1 MKKKE
6 PRASEPPMEKQMS
19 NAPRVSSTVILVVD
33 DDPMQRDILKTIL
46 SDEGYETHVASSA
59 EEALEA
65 AQTLKP
71 DVVLTDLRMHKMN
84 GIELMEKLRSQ
95 ADAPVVIIMSASGL
109 PRIIEKSVG
118 KGAFSFMQKP
128 LEKHQV
134 LFTIKR
140 ALEIT
145 ARIKN
150 QYL

>member
-6 PRASEPPMEKQMS
+6 PRASEPPMEKQKG

-46 SDEGYETHVASSA
+46 TDEGYETHVASSA

-71 DVVLTDLRMHKMN
+71 EVVLTDLRMDKMD
-84 GIELMEKLRSQ
+84 GMELMKQLRSQ
-95 ADAPVVIIMSASGL
+95 ADAPEVLIMSAFGT
-109 PRIIEKSVG
+109 PHIIEESAR

-128 LEKHQV
+128 LEKHEV

>member
-1 MKKKE
+1 MGNKDRGAADSQLDKQKSS
-6 PRASEPPMEKQMS
+6 ASQI
-19 NAPRVSSTVILVVD
+19 SSTVILVVD

-46 SDEGYETHVASSA
+46 TDEGYETHVASSA

-71 DVVLTDLRMHKMN
+71 EVVLTDLRMDKMD
-84 GIELMEKLRSQ
+84 GMELMKQLRSQ
-95 ADAPVVIIMSASGL
+95 ADAPEVLIMSAFGT
-109 PRIIEKSVG
+109 PHIIEESAR

-128 LEKHQV
+128 LEKHEV

>member
-1 MKKKE
+1 MEKKE
-6 PRASEPPMEKQMS
+6 PRASDPPMEKQKGD
-19 NAPRVSSTVILVVD
+19 ARQVSSTVILVVD
-33 DDPMQRDILKTIL
+33 DDKMQRDILKTIL
-46 SDEGYETHVASSA
+46 SDEGYEAHGASSA

-71 DVVLTDLRMHKMN
+71 DVVLTDLRLDRMDGM
-84 GIELMEKLRSQ
+84 ELMKQLRSQ
-95 ADAPVVIIMSASGL
+95 ADAPEVLIMSAFGT
-109 PRIIEKSVG
+109 PHIIEESAR

-128 LEKHQV
+128 LEKNQV
-134 LFTIKR
+134 LFTIKQ